1 MLLIN
6 EKEIAFD
13 YYVDGLISESYYIG
27 FFDLEKDKK
36 IQSFSV
42 DNRSRIMALLNEDI
56 FIYSNGNKLYPVY
69 LKTHSKKKEYK
80 IGKYD
85 WWSLDG
91 IVPLNDK
98 KFLVSYR
105 SDVYQFELDNNNK
118 LNMISQISLKNE
130 RLLKYPKNRLIIS
143 IGEDYQTHSGKI
155 HLYC

>member
-13 YYVDGLISESYYIG
+13 YYVDGLISESYYVG
-27 FFDLEKDKK
+27 FFYLEKDKK

-42 DNRSRIMALLNEDI
+42 DDGPRIMVLLNEDI

-69 LKTHSKKKEYK
+69 LKTHSRKKEYK

-91 IVPLNDK
+91 IVTLNDK

-105 SDVYQFELDNNNK
+105 SDVYQFELDNNYK
-118 LNMISQISLKNE
+118 LNMISQISSE
-130 RLLKYPKNRLIIS
+130 IEALLKYPKNRLIFIS
-143 IGEDYQTHSGKI
+143 EDYKNKSNNI